1 MWTLEWRFISVEV
14 YYTYSVVHHCAI
26 HGTFKCQELRAPNRR
41 RNLRHDRRLP
51 ITHAPHPV
59 RTLAKVYTEDYCI
72 RPLSGYGAARF
83 PHAAESPSRPCIS
96 VCRGTISQVVPN
108 CNSKYNAPGTGLSRY
123 LGICLN
129 PNDSYSSIASCMEGT
144 VSSLI
149 RP

>member
-1 MWTLEWRFISVEV
+1 MEV

-72 RPLSGYGAARF
+72 RPLSGYGRLVFPMQQKALAEPAFPFVAGRF
-83 PHAAESPSRPCIS
+83 LRLFPTVIRSITLREPGC
-96 VCRGTISQVVPN
+96 
-108 CNSKYNAPGTGLSRY
+108 PGTWES
-123 LGICLN
+123 
-129 PNDSYSSIASCMEGT
+129 A
-144 VSSLI
+144 
-149 RP
+149 